1 MGYPFFPYT
10 VKAAQEA
17 GIDDVSEINRNCGFA
32 TRLRELRTGAEIS
45 QAALAKELGI
55 VKSTLGLYETGDTV
69 PDARTLCAIANYF
82 EVSSDWLLG
91 LSSVKERDADLQA
104 ICSTTG
110 LSPEA
115 VSLLSSAGKDSYGN
129 MLINAIAEDIT
140 SREEWQRLIVL
151 ASAALM
157 AADGANGELPEKES
171 ELAALSLAKLNPDL
185 FDESGTVRISAADAA
200 YFYIHRIAE
209 SVRGIARSV
218 AWERSESL
226 CCHAMEETD
235 A

>member
-1 MGYPFFPYT
+1 MGNNTTKRFAAFHKAFIELKGSMSTREFSEKLGMANAT
-10 VKAAQEA
+10 V
-17 GIDDVSEINRNCGFA
+17 GYYA
-32 TRLRELRTGAEIS
+32 TGERI
-45 QAALAKELGI
+45 
-55 VKSTLGLYETGDTV
+55 
-69 PDARTLCAIANYF
+69 PDALGVARIA
-82 EVSSDWLLG
+82 EVCGVSADWLLG

-226 CCHAMEETD
+226 CCHAMEEAD